1 MDNLLQLISE
11 FRQVGRYKENW
22 KKKIDFKQGKLKK
35 ENWF

>member
-22 KKKIDFKQGKLKK
+22 KKNDFKQGKLKK

>member
-22 KKKIDFKQGKLKK
+22 KKKLILNK
-35 ENWF
+35 EN